1 MIKKI
6 LMFIP
11 NLISDRIRKRRDSFV
26 TRLIKEDTNVSMMN
40 FFLLCTLGVGVLL
53 LIWPLIGMGFD
64 IWYNHT
70 ITINL
75 SDMAAYIVAVAGIFA
90 AGGLSSAWTEFA
102 YSKYDV
108 HAITEE
114 DMARNREARDAIDN
128 AGDDEDLQRPE
139 PGPDIEEVD
148 VHKKFYRDTNKR

>member
-1 MIKKI
+1 MGRYKKH
-6 LMFIP
+6 
-11 NLISDRIRKRRDSFV
+11 KDSFV

-102 YSKYDV
+102 YSKYEV
-108 HAITEE
+108 PAITEE
-114 DMARNREARDAIDN
+114 DMARNEEAKEAIEN
-128 AGDDEDLQRPE
+128 AGNDDEIAKMNNERNSQ
-139 PGPDIEEVD
+139 I
-148 VHKKFYRDTNKR
+148 K